1 MSSAVSWSRTPCA
14 TWRGRSTKRWGV
26 MHTTSSGKFG
36 LDSRATL
43 RLILR
48 ELVVV
53 TGMVAVYYL
62 APLQQV
68 QDPRTLV
75 IVLSGM
81 AVVIV
86 LAAWQ
91 VGSILRSAQPVVKGI
106 QALGTSIPFYLLVFA
121 VAYYLMSAIIPGSF
135 TETMGRTDAL
145 YFTLTVF
152 TTVGFGDITPVSEA
166 ARITVM
172 VQMVGNLLVL
182 GVLLRLVTRAVQVN
196 RARRGTLDRD
206 GFAAD
211 AVDDDSS

>member
-1 MSSAVSWSRTPCA
+1 MFVGRQLEPDTCA

-26 MHTTSSGKFG
+26 MHTTSSGRFG
-36 LDSRATL
+36 VGPGATV
-43 RLILR
+43 RVIVR

-53 TGMVAVYYL
+53 AAMIAVYYL

-68 QDPRTLV
+68 QDPRTLA

-81 AVVIV
+81 AVLIV

-91 VGSILRSAQPVVKGI
+91 VGSILRSAQPVLKGI

-182 GVLLRLVTRAVQVN
+182 GLLLRLVTRAVQVN
-196 RARRGTLDRD
+196 RARRGTPERNGLA
-206 GFAAD
+206 GGEAG
-211 AVDDDSS
+211 DDVP

>member
-1 MSSAVSWSRTPCA
+1 MRVI
-14 TWRGRSTKRWGV
+14 V
-26 MHTTSSGKFG
+26 
-36 LDSRATL
+36 
-43 RLILR
+43 R

-53 TGMVAVYYL
+53 TAMIAAYYL

-75 IVLSGM
+75 IILSGM
-81 AVVIV
+81 FIVIV

-91 VGSILRSAQPVVKGI
+91 VGSILRSARPIVTGV
-106 QALGTSIPFYLLVFA
+106 QALGTSIPLYLLVFA
-121 VAYYLMSAIIPGSF
+121 VAYYLMSTIVPGSF

-145 YFTLTVF
+145 YFTMTVF

-182 GVLLRLVTRAVQVN
+182 GVLLRLVTRAVQVS
-196 RARRGTLDRD
+196 RARRGTRDRE

-211 AVDDDSS
+211 DADDDL